1 MTLSILL
8 LTILLLLTF
17 SLQLSFHVQRS
28 YSKIYYKPLEYVGF
42 FKLNCY
48 AESDSPG
55 DSEYGATALDDN
67 GTGVCGLDNNICE
80 LKDLLMKT
88 CYNSNRGQNINDRSK
103 VSSIVS
109 QLVEQNNMKKDMI
122 QSLLLGHWDL
132 LYIDEDVTRSSPF
145 FWAFRKA
152 FKGIEDP
159 LKLLG
164 PTMLSESI
172 FKITDEIPF
181 KEIGECKQQFTS
193 NELISK
199 VIVKVSNL
207 PFSSSSK
214 MTTTSYW
221 TTTSEEDIIEIR
233 VEKTQVLDSTIG
245 NLIKNT
251 PLSTLIDTD
260 IPFPSGNALELIKAG
275 SSTVYMKILYIDEE
289 LRICQNIQDDKLLIF
304 KRT

>member
-17 SLQLSFHVQRS
+17 SLQLSFHFRS
-28 YSKIYYKPLEYVGF
+28 YSKIIYYN
-42 FKLNCY
+42 KLNCY

-67 GTGVCGLDNNICE
+67 GTGICGLDNNICE

-122 QSLLLGHWDL
+122 QSQLLGHWDL